1 MSSAALKGCHDV
13 QNLGA
18 VQTYLRRYLWT
29 NAFEIVE
36 HDALDATTGKEE
48 PVKKP
53 EPKVEPAPPKA
64 KPIAGDPGEWRIVAP
79 AKPEGDL
86 KEWLE
91 LVKTASFMLLDLC
104 VNEEDV
110 MLIFRKNKVLFDT
123 VKATDAVF
131 FKEMM
136 KKFTEVNNMF
146 KKEQ

>member
-1 MSSAALKGCHDV
+1 
-13 QNLGA
+13 
-18 VQTYLRRYLWT
+18 
-29 NAFEIVE
+29 
-36 HDALDATTGKEE
+36 
-48 PVKKP
+48 
-53 EPKVEPAPPKA
+53 
-64 KPIAGDPGEWRIVAP
+64 
-79 AKPEGDL
+79 
-86 KEWLE
+86 
-91 LVKTASFMLLDLC
+91 MLLDLC